1 MRKKQDKV
9 LVLANRQIKG
19 PYFKMAVAA
28 NFISRRVLPGQFVM
42 VKISDCDVLLRR
54 PLSAH
59 CVYEDKF
66 ELFYEVAGK
75 GTEILSRR
83 KAGDYIDVIGPLGN
97 GFTCPRASARFAS
110 QLLVAGGIGV
120 APLLLLAQRLLT
132 NPGIASAGKIT
143 VLIGARVKQQ
153 VLCEKEFKKIGCEV
167 KIATDDGSQ
176 GFHGRVTDLLENLL
190 RTNNYEPATLYAC
203 GPKPMLKEVSRIS
216 YQYNI
221 PAQVSLEAHMA
232 CGIGACLGCVVN
244 TKNGYKRVCQ
254 DGPVFR
260 ADEILW
266 DNLGVSGKEGV

>member
-9 LVLANRQIKG
+9 LVLANTQIKG
-19 PYFKMAVAA
+19 QYYKMAVDSK
-28 NFISRRVLPGQFVM
+28 FISQRVLPGQFVM
-42 VKISDCDVLLRR
+42 VKISEGGDILLRR
-54 PLSAH
+54 PLSVH
-59 CVYEDKF
+59 RVDEDKF

-97 GFTCPRASARFAS
+97 GFTCPRVSKRFVS
-110 QLLVAGGIGV
+110 QVLVAGGIGV
-120 APLLLLAQRLLT
+120 APLVLLAQRLST
-132 NPGIASAGKIT
+132 NPGISSAGKIT

-176 GFHGRVTDLLENLL
+176 GFCGRVTALLEKLL
-190 RTNNYEPATLYAC
+190 RTTNYQLYTIYAC
-203 GPKPMLKEVSRIS
+203 GPKPMLTEISRIS
-216 YQYNI
+216 CQYNI
-221 PAQVSLEAHMA
+221 SAQVSLEAHMA

-244 TKNGYKRVCQ
+244 TKTGYKRVCQ

-266 DNLGVSGKEGV
+266 